1 MIDVVSLVNIAC
13 AVAVNVIRHFR
24 KNGDSGS
31 TLILHESEMEILNNG
46 QTYTCIPKMYDSTQQ
61 IN

>member
-1 MIDVVSLVNIAC
+1 MTDVVSLVNIAC

-46 QTYTCIPKMYDSTQQ
+46 QTYTCIL
-61 IN
+61 